1 MSVYSEIVR
10 IQAAKESMIAAL
22 GDKGVDVSTG
32 ASISDFGT
40 YIESVEPDLQEK
52 VLQID
57 LDSIDSSVE
66 FDSSYDGLS
75 AVSIDTS
82 TLSSQRDTIYNRLLG
97 IAGTS
102 VVNEVIDETEAQ
114 TILNELLEI

>member
-22 GDKGVDVSTG
+22 EDKGVDVSTG
-32 ASISDFGT
+32 ASISDFST

-75 AVSIDTS
+75 AVGIDTS
-82 TLSSQRDTIYNRLLG
+82 TLSSQRNTIYNRLLG